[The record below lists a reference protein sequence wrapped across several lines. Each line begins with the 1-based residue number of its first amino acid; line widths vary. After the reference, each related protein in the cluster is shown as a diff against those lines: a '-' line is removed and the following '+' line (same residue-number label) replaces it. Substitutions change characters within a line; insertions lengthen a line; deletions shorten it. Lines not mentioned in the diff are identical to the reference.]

1 MKTKQTFPQFLKT
14 NFNYVYG
21 SGAIKTFSPQIK
33 KGLEIAAKYNLDTPI
48 AKKKMRALG
57 FKVKKS
63 SGVAFVGDKQVLKLF
78 YECDSTK
85 SVDKYKVP
93 TTVLRIDK
101 NDMGHIHYKLVI
113 QPKVTIPSLRERNK
127 IVDNF
132 YKLNPNSLA
141 DIHSG
146 NCGIYHNKQ
155 VLFDW

>member
-1 MKTKQTFPQFLKT
+1 MKTKQNFPQFLKT

-21 SGAIKTFSPQIK
+21 SGSIKTFSPQIK
-33 KGLEIAAKYNLDTPI
+33 KGLEIAAKYNLNTPI

-63 SGVAFVGDKQVLKLF
+63 SGVAFVGEKQVLKLM
-78 YECDSTK
+78 YETTDEK
-85 SVDKYKVP
+85 SLNKYKAP

-101 NDMGHIHYKLVI
+101 NDMGQTHYKLVV

-127 IVDNF
+127 IVDHFN
-132 YKLNPNSLA
+132 KLLPNSYA

-146 NCGIYHNKQ
+146 NCGIYNNRK